1 MLMKKKGI
9 PDKTMMSLITKL
21 LKRDTTT
28 KGFKIKGV
36 DGVQPVAYSEVV
48 QFAER
53 LTQLIAQGEYAQI
66 NKCDT
71 CGNFDAAPRS
81 SKGCCFPKNP
91 TCSRTKKD
99 YCSNWIPMDESQKYF
114 RRKIHELQ
122 TKRAGDGSEDSTQ
135 GD

>member
-28 KGFKIKGV
+28 KGFKVKGV

-48 QFAER
+48 HFAER
-53 LTQLIAQGEYAQI
+53 LTQLIAQGEYVQI

-81 SKGCCFPKNP
+81 SKGACFPKNP
-91 TCSRTKKD
+91 TCSRTRKD
-99 YCSNWIPMDESQKYF
+99 YCSHWKPLDESQEYY
-114 RRKIHELQ
+114 RRRMNELQ
-122 TKRAGDGSEDSTQ
+122 AKRAGNGSKDSNK
-135 GD
+135 GN